1 MAGHNLNGPRVRVRP
16 RWADDQPK
24 PGWDGTLIHRSP
36 EMLVLRAGAAH
47 PGAYGFVTLEP
58 GDVFFERYWFHR
70 WYNIFAIYDEGE
82 RFKGW
87 YANISTPIAFDGE
100 TIRYTDLDLDLWVWP
115 DRRFV
120 VLDEDE
126 FAQRVEREMP
136 ASVVA
141 QARAG
146 LAELLNDLAA
156 EGALFRELSFYST
169 ADSDFVTGP

>member
-1 MAGHNLNGPRVRVRP
+1 MAGAALNGALVQVRP

-24 PGWDGTLIHRSP
+24 PEWNGTLQSLSP
-36 EMLVLRAGAAH
+36 ELLVLRAEVAH
-47 PGAYGFVTLEP
+47 PGNYGFVTLEP
-58 GDVFFERYWFHR
+58 GDISFERYWFQR
-70 WYNIFAIYDEGE
+70 WYNIFSFYGGEG

-87 YANISTPIAFDGE
+87 YANIGTPITFDGE

-126 FAQRVEREMP
+126 FARRVEGEMP
-136 ASVVA
+136 PGVVA
-141 QARAG
+141 RARSA

-156 EGALFRELSFYST
+156 EGPLFR
-169 ADSDFVTGP
+169 D

>member
-1 MAGHNLNGPRVRVRP
+1 MADGAVSGPLVQVRP

-24 PGWDGTLIHRSP
+24 PGWNGMLIRRSP
-36 EMLVLRAGAAH
+36 ELLVLRAGVAH
-47 PGAYGFVTLEP
+47 PGEHGFVTLEP

-70 WYNIFAIYDEGE
+70 WYNIFSIYDGEE

-87 YANISTPIAFDGE
+87 YANISTPITFDGE

-136 ASVVA
+136 SSVVER
-141 QARAG
+141 ARGA
-146 LAELLNDLAA
+146 LVELLNDLVA
-156 EGALFRELSFYST
+156 EGMLFREPVL
-169 ADSDFVTGP
+169 